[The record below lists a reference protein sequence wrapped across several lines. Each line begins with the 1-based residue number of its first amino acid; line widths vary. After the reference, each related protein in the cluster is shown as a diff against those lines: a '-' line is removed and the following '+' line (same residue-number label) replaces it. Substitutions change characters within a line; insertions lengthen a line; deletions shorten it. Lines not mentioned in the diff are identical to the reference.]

1 MSNCTGCDVIQNN
14 WRRFTTAFWKIDINI
29 GGRSNQN
36 ECKSVF
42 SIILVGMSSR
52 FSKDGQE
59 VSTLSTC
66 TPQQTQP
73 TLSNDVGNVV

>member
-1 MSNCTGCDVIQNN
+1 MSP
-14 WRRFTTAFWKIDINI
+14 
-29 GGRSNQN
+29 
-36 ECKSVF
+36 
-42 SIILVGMSSR
+42 R